1 MSARRPGPG
10 KARGSLST
18 KDADEELAQLF
29 LASVLRVPVTVH
41 DRRSGH
47 STYDLEIRY
56 PDGRRGAAEVVSTR
70 TETQAA
76 QPDAVHPPATPRTGG

>member
-1 MSARRPGPG
+1 VSARRPGPG
-10 KARGSLST
+10 NARGTLST
-18 KDADEELAQLF
+18 KDTDEELARLF

-56 PDGRRGAAEVVSTR
+56 ADGRRGAAEVQR
-70 TETQAA
+70 AA
-76 QPDAVHPPATPRTGG
+76 PVRAGAKSAA